1 MASGFVTA
9 TARPV
14 QPHRRGVGSD
24 KLTAMMQR
32 LRHALRMAVFRRRH
46 PGVELG
52 PGVMIT
58 GRLVVSGP
66 GRVVIGAGCTIESKS
81 AQPNR
86 LSTLT
91 PDAVI
96 EIGPDS
102 YLNGIRIAARE
113 SVVIGARATLG
124 AGAIFDTDFHGTAP
138 SERHTSSPTRPVRLG
153 DDVWLAERAAVLKG
167 VTVWDAAVIGY
178 GAVVTRDVDAGA
190 IVASAGVRVV
200 GNALDG
206 R

>member
-1 MASGFVTA
+1 MVIA
-9 TARPV
+9 
-14 QPHRRGVGSD
+14 
-24 KLTAMMQR
+24 
-32 LRHALRMAVFRRRH
+32 
-46 PGVELG
+46 
-52 PGVMIT
+52 
-58 GRLVVSGP
+58 GRLMARGP
-66 GRVVIGAGCTIESKS
+66 GRVVIGEGCNLESKS

-86 LSTLT
+86 LITLA

-96 EIGPDS
+96 EIGPNS

-113 SVVIGARATLG
+113 SVAIGARATLG

-138 SERHTSSPTRPVRLG
+138 GERHTSSPTRPVLLG

-167 VTVWDAAVIGY
+167 VTVGNAAVIGY

-190 IVASAGVRVV
+190 IVAVAGVRVV
-200 GNALDG
+200 GNVLEG

>member
-1 MASGFVTA
+1 MLGSG
-9 TARPV
+9 
-14 QPHRRGVGSD
+14 
-24 KLTAMMQR
+24 KLTAMVER
-32 LRHALRMAVFRRRH
+32 LRRALRIALFRRLH
-46 PGVELG
+46 PRVELG
-52 PGVMIT
+52 PGVTIA
-58 GRLVVSGP
+58 GRLTVGGP
-66 GRVVIGAGCTIESKS
+66 GRVVIGAGCNLESRS

-86 LSTLT
+86 LNTLAR
-91 PDAVI
+91 DAVI

-102 YLNGIRIAARE
+102 YLNGIRTAARE

-167 VTVWDAAVIGY
+167 VTVGDAAVIGY

-190 IVASAGVRVV
+190 IVAGAGVRVV
-200 GNALDG
+200 GNVLDG
-206 R
+206 T